1 MDKRG
6 VIHIIKTLVFC
17 NGIASVICSVLIIM
31 FMMFSGEYI
40 AVTAVVYILMAIVA
54 GRLASKGLPSA
65 LTARYLPA
73 VIPAAVTLVTWT
85 VCYALSGGSFAVMNN
100 SGAFSVYS
108 VSQITH
114 FAVIFMAGL
123 SGQYWFVFWLPLC
136 FNLMFLVSFA
146 VFERTSKEHTP
157 GPAKSMIDVKAH
169 RFIVITAALF
179 VVSGLTVGITYM
191 YRSATVLPADYGR
204 KYGGGYS
211 SVDLY
216 NYDISNPDNVLPVP
230 DGGSSFTIEAIGEM
244 PVLDGAEA
252 AFPVYSAFAN
262 VCYMNLKSEIAT
274 GEKYLRAGEKV
285 TFTNTIYAFERLIS
299 GEIDIFFGA
308 EPSAAQYA
316 IAKKAGCALILTPIG
331 KEAFVFFVSRDNTV
345 ENLTVEQIKSIYSG
359 GVTNWSTLG
368 GGDAKIFAFQR
379 PENSGSQTILQKI
392 MGGTHIMTPL
402 KEEYA
407 SGMGDITEK
416 VADFR
421 SYPGSIGF
429 SFRFYLTGMTAN
441 AGDVRMIAIDGVAPD
456 TETIASG
463 VYPFTVNLYAITL
476 KSNKLK
482 TIEPFL
488 DWMISDQGQTL
499 VEATGYVRNT

>member
-17 NGIASVICSVLIIM
+17 NGIASAICSVLIIM

-54 GRLASKGLPSA
+54 GRLASKGLPET

-73 VIPAAVTLVTWT
+73 VIPAAVTIITWA
-85 VCYALSGGSFAVMNN
+85 VCYAISGGSFAVMNN

-114 FAVIFMAGL
+114 FAVILMAGL

-146 VFERTSKEHTP
+146 VFERMSKEHTP
-157 GPAKSMIDVKAH
+157 EPAKSMIDGKAR

-216 NYDISNPDNVLPVP
+216 NYDISNPDNVLPVL
-230 DGGSSFTIEAIGEM
+230 DGGSSFIIEAAGEM

-262 VCYMNLKSEIAT
+262 ACYKNLKSPVADGTYPLI
-274 GEKYLRAGEKV
+274 GQKV

-299 GEIDIFFGA
+299 GEVDIFFGA

-316 IAKKAGCALILTPIG
+316 MAEKAGCSLILTPIG

-359 GVTNWSTLG
+359 GVTNWSPLG
-368 GGDAKIFAFQR
+368 GNDAKIFAFQR

-392 MGGTHIMTPL
+392 MGGTHIITPL

-441 AGDVRMIAIDGVAPD
+441 AADVRMIAIDGVAPD
-456 TETIASG
+456 SSSIASG

-482 TIEPFL
+482 TVEPFL
-488 DWMISDQGQTL
+488 DWMVSDQGQTL